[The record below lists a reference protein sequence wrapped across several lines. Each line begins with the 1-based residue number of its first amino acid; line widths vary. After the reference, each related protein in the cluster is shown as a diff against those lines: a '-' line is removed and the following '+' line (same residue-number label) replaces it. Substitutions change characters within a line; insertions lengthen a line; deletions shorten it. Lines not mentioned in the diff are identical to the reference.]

1 VGDVMNAAEAVN
13 ALSDRFWNGFLDLS
27 PITATLLGYEQGMD
41 RLDDP
46 GPAGRDKARALMTST
61 LAEADNIEA
70 QAAET
75 EGLPLEERI
84 TLDILRVIC
93 DTELEQQAQR
103 IDRLKVVD
111 QMDGPQTFMPLLA
124 AFQPTETPAQ
134 FDAFLARL
142 AQYPAFM
149 AANAEIV
156 REGLAGG
163 LTAAR
168 IVTERVISQLERL
181 LAIPDEQ
188 SPIVA
193 VLKLPKPSDRD
204 RLVEAVG
211 KYVRPADRVVPGGA
225 AGQVPRGL
233 ARRAGSLLRAE
244 RRSAVQDPDPSLDI
258 AGRMDAA
265 ESCTRSGWM
274 SWPPSRRSAGSSPAI
289 WDFGDDTEGCP
300 PPRSRATR
308 PQFPSQSRSSWT
320 APAARSSARWPPHRS
335 TSELCRGPA
344 AKSARCEPYK
354 EADAPAAYYYPPSA
368 DGSRPGVYYVNTYDL
383 PSRSYVGLASTSF
396 HEAVPG
402 HHFQIALQSEHP
414 SLNAFRRLGS
424 RMAGMAYV
432 EGWGLYSERLADE
445 MGLYLNQAERFGMLD
460 GQSWRAARLVVD
472 TGIHAFHWT
481 REKSIAQLLE
491 AGLSR
496 NRRGHRD
503 GPLHLPAGPGPHLQ
517 GGPAPDRA
525 AAPRGNFGARPAF
538 DIRAFHD
545 AVLGHGT
552 LPLATLAKEL
562 PGWLGSLRSRAGSRK
577 AVGSGLALPPR
588 ACSLAAAPPA
598 PRARFPGP
606 GR

>member
-1 VGDVMNAAEAVN
+1 MGDVMNAAEAVN

-27 PITATLLGYEQGMD
+27 PITATLLGYEQGID

-46 GPAGRDKARALMTST
+46 GPEGRDRARALMTST
-61 LAEADNIEA
+61 LADADNIEA

-93 DTELEQQAQR
+93 DTELEQQSQR

-168 IVTERVISQLERL
+168 IVTERVISQVERL

-188 SPIVA
+188 SPIVT

-211 KYVRPADRVVPGGA
+211 KYVRPADRIFLEALLGKYREASRDEPGLCSAPNGDQLYKTQIRA
-225 AGQVPRGL
+225 WTSLDMDARELHQIGL
-233 ARRAGSLLRAE
+233 DELASIEAE
-244 RRSAVQDPDPSLDI
+244 RRVI
-258 AGRMDAA
+258 ARDLG
-265 ESCTRSGWM
+265 
-274 SWPPSRRSAGSSPAI
+274 
-289 WDFGDDTEGCP
+289 FGDNTKAA
-300 PPRSRATR
+300 RAALK
-308 PQFPSQSRSSWT
+308 SD
-320 APAARSSARWPPHRS
+320 PAAVPESIEELLDRARGQIERA
-335 TSELCRGPA
+335 LA
-344 AKSARCEPYK
+344 ASPEYFGTLPRAGCEVRPVEPYK

-368 DGSRPGVYYVNTYDL
+368 DGSRQGVYYVNTYDL
-383 PSRSYVGLASTSF
+383 PSRSYIDLASTSF

-402 HHFQIALQSEHP
+402 HHFQIALQTEHP

-424 RMAGMAYV
+424 RMAGMAYA

-472 TGIHAFHWT
+472 TGIHAFHWS
-481 REKSIAQLLE
+481 REKAIAQMLE
-491 AGLSR
+491 AGLSETDATIETDR
-496 NRRGHRD
+496 YIC
-503 GPLHLPAGPGPHLQ
+503 LPAQALTYKVGQRQIERL
-517 GGPAPDRA
+517 RREA
-525 AAPRGNFGARPAF
+525 AATLGPAF

-562 PGWLGSLRSRAGSRK
+562 PGWLVAK
-577 AVGSGLALPPR
+577 E
-588 ACSLAAAPPA
+588 
-598 PRARFPGP
+598 
-606 GR
+606 